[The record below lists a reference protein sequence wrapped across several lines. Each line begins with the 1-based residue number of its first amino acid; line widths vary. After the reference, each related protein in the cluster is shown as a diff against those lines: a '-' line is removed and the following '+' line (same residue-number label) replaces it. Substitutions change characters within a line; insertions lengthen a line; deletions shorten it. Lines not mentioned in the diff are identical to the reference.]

1 MVMVSGLSLKLSLN
15 LCLKAGFASSRD
27 LCNSISV
34 MRWASSYQLSF
45 CFVVVEETAWAML
58 MAAEG
63 PDPSCTGAGVGVG
76 AGLMG
81 SADLIAAMAFL
92 RISVMASCSARA
104 VDDEKEKT

>member
-1 MVMVSGLSLKLSLN
+1 
-15 LCLKAGFASSRD
+15 
-27 LCNSISV
+27 
-34 MRWASSYQLSF
+34 
-45 CFVVVEETAWAML
+45 